1 MAGVNEI
8 FTNDSNDEQVMLDA
22 ENNTETT
29 TEPDAQPEA
38 TADPT
43 TEAAQPAAET
53 TPAQTPVAQ
62 ESAPAEDA
70 LALTKRLQEQVENL
84 NKALYEQR
92 HKVRE
97 FKNYVEQV
105 RNQQAQIKPQTP
117 VVPDFNEAP
126 LEHLKGKTEGAE
138 ETLRRIQEEQQ
149 AIKSQIETTNVIT
162 NIVNL
167 ENNFRRTV
175 PDYDNAFNYLIDFRK
190 KELALVGI
198 TDEESQINEIRNNSA
213 AISRAALAQGRNPAE
228 VVYELAKQYGYK
240 KLETAP
246 VAQNIEQI
254 VDANKVAGVK
264 NHLTAVQQGQKVA
277 GKTLSNAGTQDATPT
292 YETILNSKGKDFEKN
307 WEALFGEY

>member
-1 MAGVNEI
+1 MSGVNEI
-8 FTNDSNDEQVMLDA
+8 FTNDTNDEQVMLDA
-22 ENNTETT
+22 ENNTESVKEPVAQPESTPET
-29 TEPDAQPEA
+29 TEPAEE
-38 TADPT
+38 TT
-43 TEAAQPAAET
+43 TEAAS
-53 TPAQTPVAQ
+53 VAQ
-62 ESAPAEDA
+62 EPAPAEDA

-105 RNQQAQIKPQTP
+105 RNQQAQKPQVP

-138 ETLRRIQEEQQ
+138 ETLRRIQEEQN
-149 AIKSQIETTNVIT
+149 ALKAQIETTNVIT
-162 NIVNL
+162 NIANL

-175 PDYDNAFNYLIDFRK
+175 PDYDTAFNYLIDFRK

-198 TDEESQINEIRNNSA
+198 TDEDSQINEIRNNSA

-240 KLETAP
+240 KPETAP

-254 VDANKVAGVK
+254 VDANKAAGVK
-264 NHLTAVQQGQKVA
+264 GHLTAVQQGQKVA
-277 GKTLSNAGTQDATPT
+277 GKTLSGAGSQDAGAT
-292 YETILNSKGKDFEKN
+292 YESVLSAKGQDFEKK
-307 WEALFGEY
+307 WAEIFGEY

>member
-22 ENNTETT
+22 DNTPDSNESTEQTKTTQETAPVEET
-29 TEPDAQPEA
+29 NTQ
-38 TADPT
+38 
-43 TEAAQPAAET
+43 TEAPVVAE
-53 TPAQTPVAQ
+53 QKPVEA
-62 ESAPAEDA
+62 APAEDA
-70 LALTKRLQEQVENL
+70 LALTKKLQEQVENL

-105 RNQQAQIKPQTP
+105 RNQQSQIQKPI
-117 VVPDFNEAP
+117 VPDFNEAP

-149 AIKSQIETTNVIT
+149 TIKAQIETTNVIT
-162 NIVNL
+162 NIANL

-175 PDYDNAFNYLIDFRK
+175 PDYDTAFNYLIDFRK

-198 TDEESQINEIRNNSA
+198 TDEDSQINEIRNNSA

-240 KLETAP
+240 KSETAP

-254 VDANKVAGVK
+254 VDANKGAGVK
-264 NHLTAVQQGQKVA
+264 GHLTAVQQGQKVA
-277 GKTLSNAGTQDATPT
+277 GKTLSNSGSQDTGAT
-292 YETILNSKGKDFEKN
+292 YESVLSAKGQDFEKK
-307 WEALFGEY
+307 WAEIFGEY